1 MFGRLLTWYPL
12 RAVLDIPYSWGDS
25 LYQHLLEDLLYRH
38 ILDFCALCQHLGGGV
53 HCLSLASASLQGALQ
68 QTYPFLV
75 SRPRHL
81 VFWQH
86 EASTSYP
93 WGHFLLIKMSWQ
105 AESPGSDWQ
114 QTLPWSSLVGLHFS
128 DFWSHWQKIFWGLP
142 AWHALWDRWS
152 QRWSIQHT
160 ASVTLPWQ
168 LKSGWRRSSIHS
180 SAVEVDTNRK
190 VKTAKL
196 DLLHIL
202 PRRLFHVDCKK
213 IGFRW
218 QQWDWEH
225 SISGRLS
232 LNFETESDF

>member
-1 MFGRLLTWYPL
+1 
-12 RAVLDIPYSWGDS
+12 
-25 LYQHLLEDLLYRH
+25 
-38 ILDFCALCQHLGGGV
+38 
-53 HCLSLASASLQGALQ
+53 
-68 QTYPFLV
+68 
-75 SRPRHL
+75 
-81 VFWQH
+81 
-86 EASTSYP
+86 
-93 WGHFLLIKMSWQ
+93 MSWQ

-142 AWHALWDRWS
+142 AWHALWDKWS

-213 IGFRW
+213 MGFRW

-232 LNFETESDF
+232 LNFETESDFYKSLKERLRKSPTKCYVLFLLFVNKSAAFCLKLTKLRWRRPPL